1 VTKNNQRFIYD
12 GYLQIANSELETLN
26 SKLQTFIWAPTEP
39 IATRPLVFYFP
50 NTPPQYYTH
59 DGNKNVSDLT
69 DISQSISAHYTYT
82 PFGALLSSS
91 GSSATINPFRFSS
104 EYVDDRLNLVYYNY
118 RNYNPFCGKW
128 ISVDD
133 ILALNVYLFSS
144 NNPIEYVDHLGLL
157 TKKQLR
163 EILDKFLYCYDCD
176 DPNNWS
182 EAIRVVLERYVGVD
196 KRSRLRM
203 SLDKISDHIGQV
215 TQFTDPYDQIVQL
228 AKELGVYSSL
238 EPEFLRIGSDAIL
251 KLKHALDKIHAQI
264 AIIATL
270 SKDKDDITTSDFA
283 KYMKAV
289 FSLSGQGVVGNA
301 FHKFYI
307 EPAIDAAMKGVENIN
322 ESYDLQI
329 YSIVVN
335 SDNCRGIYN
344 AIKHRRNG
352 FFLKL
357 RKALDKERSQ

>member
-1 VTKNNQRFIYD
+1 
-12 GYLQIANSELETLN
+12 
-26 SKLQTFIWAPTEP
+26 
-39 IATRPLVFYFP
+39 
-50 NTPPQYYTH
+50 
-59 DGNKNVSDLT
+59 
-69 DISQSISAHYTYT
+69 
-82 PFGALLSSS
+82 
-91 GSSATINPFRFSS
+91 
-104 EYVDDRLNLVYYNY
+104 
-118 RNYNPFCGKW
+118 
-128 ISVDD
+128 
-133 ILALNVYLFSS
+133 
-144 NNPIEYVDHLGLL
+144 
-157 TKKQLR
+157 
-163 EILDKFLYCYDCD
+163 
-176 DPNNWS
+176 
-182 EAIRVVLERYVGVD
+182 
-196 KRSRLRM
+196 
-203 SLDKISDHIGQV
+203 V

-283 KYMKAV
+283 KYMKAII
-289 FSLSGQGVVGNA
+289 SLSGQGVVGNA

-307 EPAIDAAMKGVENIN
+307 EPAMDAAMKGVENIN

-352 FFLKL
+352 FFLEL